1 VHLPCEAVLE
11 VSGVAW
17 TRGRAVVWSSSR
29 RKTVYPSHYFDLPE
43 NGGSGR
49 AASEGVLSLQ
59 IGGAT
64 AVMMAGLTRE
74 QIMMIGGWS
83 SAAVD
88 RYLWA
93 LEMTR
98 LRVSARMGL

>member
-1 VHLPCEAVLE
+1 MVAAAGLQVR
-11 VSGVAW
+11 VS
-17 TRGRAVVWSSSR
+17 
-29 RKTVYPSHYFDLPE
+29 SH
-43 NGGSGR
+43 
-49 AASEGVLSLQ
+49 SLQ
-59 IGGAT
+59 IGGGT

-83 SAAVD
+83 SAVVD
-88 RYLWA
+88 RYLRA